1 MATSKIL
8 TDSVV
13 RAAKPKDKPYKLSD
27 TARLYLLVTAA
38 GSKYWKWNYRLDDKD
53 CTYTLGQYPDI
64 SLHKARELRDAARKI
79 VAEGIHPADHKKELL
94 RQRKLETAT
103 TFWGVTQEW
112 IAFKKPLWSTY
123 YLQQVENFMGRYVR
137 DSDLGSRP
145 IGKITS
151 AEIVSMVRGVA
162 QRQTKVAGERKSG
175 GAPTIAINL
184 RQWCSAVFRFAIVS
198 GKLAV
203 NPIGEIQLKDVV
215 TRPRVKNNRPLK
227 PEEIRDLLKALKEY
241 KFGTRA
247 VRIAIEL
254 LLLTFVRTGELR
266 MATWDEF
273 DLKTGLWTIPAQR
286 MKIKDAG
293 DHVVPLSRQVIALLR
308 ELLDM
313 RGQHL
318 TKPKP
323 DWVFPNFRRPDA
335 CMSAT
340 TVNRSL
346 ERMGFN
352 GRDSSIGF
360 AAHGFRGT
368 ASTLLNEQGLRHKV
382 IEFQLAHKEKNKVAG
397 AYNKAEYLEE
407 RVAMM
412 QHWADYIDT
421 LRPVA

>member
-1 MATSKIL
+1 MVTSKIL
-8 TDSVV
+8 TDSAVK
-13 RAAKPKDKPYKLSD
+13 AAKPKSKPYKLSD
-27 TARLYLLVTAA
+27 TGRLYLLVTTA

-53 CTYTLGQYPDI
+53 CTYTLGTYPDVGPQ
-64 SLHKARELRDAARKI
+64 KARQLRDAAKKL
-79 VAEGIHPADHKKELL
+79 VEEGIHPLEHKKEIL
-94 RQRKLETAT
+94 RQRKQESAT
-103 TFWGVTQEW
+103 TFWGVTEEW
-112 IAFKKPLWSTY
+112 IAFKKPLWSPNY
-123 YLQQVENFMGRYVR
+123 IKNVESFMGRYVR
-137 DSDLGSRP
+137 NGELGSLP
-145 IGKITS
+145 INKITS
-151 AEIVSMVRGVA
+151 SDIVSLVRGVA
-162 QRQTKVAGERKSG
+162 QRSSKADDERKSG

-198 GKLAV
+198 GRLAT

-215 TRPRVKNNRPLK
+215 TRPKVKNNRPLK
-227 PEEIRDLLKALKEY
+227 PDEIRDLLKVLAEY

-266 MATWDEF
+266 MATWNEFSLDEQ
-273 DLKTGLWTIPAQR
+273 LWVIPAAR
-286 MKIKDAG
+286 MKVKDAG
-293 DHVVPLSRQVIALLR
+293 DHVVPLSRQVVALLR
-308 ELLDM
+308 ELKKY
-313 RGQHL
+313 RGQCL
-318 TKPKP
+318 KQPGL
-323 DWVFPNFRRPDA
+323 DWVFPNARRPDA

-340 TVNRSL
+340 TINRAL

-352 GRDSSIGF
+352 GKDSIGF

-407 RVAMM
+407 RIAMM

>member
-27 TARLYLLVTAA
+27 TARLYLLVTTA

-64 SLHKARELRDAARKI
+64 SLQKARELRDAARKI

-103 TFWGVTQEW
+103 TFWGVTEEW
-112 IAFKKPLWSTY
+112 IAFKKPLWSPY
-123 YLQQVENFMGRYVR
+123 YLQQVENSMGRYVR

-151 AEIVSMVRGVA
+151 ADIVSMVRGVA

-198 GKLAV
+198 GKLTV

-273 DLKTGLWTIPAQR
+273 DLKAGLWTIPAHR

-308 ELLDM
+308 ELLEM

-318 TKPKP
+318 TKPKF
-323 DWVFPNFRRPDA
+323 DWVFPNFRRSEA

-352 GRDSSIGF
+352 GKDSSIGF

-407 RVAMM
+407 RIAMM

-421 LRPVA
+421 LRPAA